1 MKSFALLIVAAL
13 ALTGCAR
20 TSFLNAPL
28 TDAASN
34 GSPGKLPGPRK
45 TGPVYVAL
53 SFSGGGVRATALA
66 WRVLKDLSQ
75 IPDGNGHVLTD
86 DVRIVSSAS
95 GGSVTAAMFALRGM
109 AGMDDLYSNFI
120 TQDNMGALIGTALS
134 PVTWFRLATPDFSR
148 IDVLREYFDTQLF
161 HKATFADVYRDPNAP
176 VLLLNATDMASGD
189 IFTFNDV
196 SFDNLCSD
204 LSQFP
209 LAGAVASSAAFPILL
224 TPVTL
229 KNYSGGSCKVDKMT
243 GWMRQRLFGNK
254 NDKLVIDRFVNPAYY
269 RFARHSA
276 ELRDPAWRGDGFVS
290 QSLSYQHL
298 LDGGLV
304 DNLGLTA
311 MADEWFE
318 LADPMG
324 GAASPL
330 SPQIATFVVVEV
342 IARGAD
348 KDTLSNNPQTPG
360 ELAMFNAVTSNPISS
375 ATRSNAEMFNDLL
388 SQLTVVAG
396 GDNKAAPVSVPKR
409 IYGIQVDPE
418 ELNDAVPAD
427 HELRTQFEAVP
438 TSWTINQKQLFTV
451 LAVGDDSLYQH
462 PCFQRL
468 REDVAGAAASP
479 LAAGCK
485 QSNDPH

>member
-1 MKSFALLIVAAL
+1 MKYSALLIVAAF

-28 TDAASN
+28 TDAATN
-34 GSPGKLPGPRK
+34 GAAGKLPGPHR

-66 WRVLKDLSQ
+66 WRVLKNLSQ

-134 PVTWFRLATPDFSR
+134 PVIWARLASPNFSR
-148 IDVLREYFDTQLF
+148 IDVLREYFDQQLF
-161 HKATFADVYRDPNAP
+161 HKATFADVYRNQEAP

-209 LAGAVASSAAFPILL
+209 LAGAVASSAAFPVLL

-229 KNYSGGSCKVDKMT
+229 KNYSYESCKVTKMP
-243 GWMRQRLFGNK
+243 GWMQSQLFGNK
-254 NDKLVIDRFVNPAYY
+254 ADKSAIDRFVNPAYY

-276 ELRDPAWRGDGFVS
+276 ELRDPAWRGEGFAG
-290 QSLSYQHL
+290 QRLSYEHL

-311 MADEWFE
+311 MADEWF
-318 LADPMG
+318 AGTDPMG
-324 GAASPL
+324 SAASPL
-330 SPQIATFVVVEV
+330 SPEIATFVVVEV
-342 IARGAD
+342 FARGAD

-360 ELAMFNAVTSNPISS
+360 EFAMLNAVTSNPISS

-388 SQLTVVAG
+388 SQLTAVAG
-396 GDNKAAPVSVPKR
+396 HRNTANQVNVPR
-409 IYGIQVDPE
+409 HIYGIQVDPE

-427 HELRTQFEAVP
+427 HVLRTEFEAVP
-438 TSWTINQKQLFTV
+438 TSWTINAKQLFTV
-451 LAVGDDSLYQH
+451 LSVGDDALYQH
-462 PCFQRL
+462 PCYQRL
-468 REDVAGAAASP
+468 REDLAGAATSP
-479 LAAGCK
+479 LAAVCK
-485 QSNDPH
+485 QPSP